1 MVEVFLVFLI
11 VFFNFWLDPKVT
23 KDQALVSRRSNR
35 LSISKM
41 LRTRYAQT
49 MIIFNELFKH
59 LTLAC
64 KTEGVFKNRV
74 WNAKPLTR
82 SNDY

>member
-23 KDQALVSRRSNR
+23 NQALVSRRSNW

-64 KTEGVFKNRV
+64 KTEGVFKYRV
-74 WNAKPLTR
+74 WNEKLLTL

>member
-1 MVEVFLVFLI
+1 MNCLNIWMVEVFLVFLI

-23 KDQALVSRRSNR
+23 KDQALVSRRSNL

-49 MIIFNELFKH
+49 MIIF
-59 LTLAC
+59 
-64 KTEGVFKNRV
+64 
-74 WNAKPLTR
+74 
-82 SNDY
+82 